1 MIRRILSLLRP
12 EPVEVPDLIATRA
25 ARVCNR
31 KPEAIAKYRRVHE
44 ILKRGPRA

>member
-12 EPVEVPDLIATRA
+12 EPVDV
-25 ARVCNR
+25 RVCNR